1 MIFLEVPPNLDP
13 NVVRPGLGALLLT
26 IGMLVVVVLLT
37 WSMVRHM
44 RRIKAPYADEV
55 KGTQRGVQEWAE
67 EMRANSPD
75 QVDADDVAEVSEAEA
90 ASSETKQPKSS
101 AG

>member
-26 IGMLVVVVLLT
+26 IGMLAVVLLLT

-55 KGTQRGVQEWAE
+55 KGTQHGVQEWAE

-75 QVDADDVAEVSEAEA
+75 HAESDDVTETQSEAADEV
-90 ASSETKQPKSS
+90 KQPTTP